1 MYVVTGMFQRQTIFM
16 ERFASQFTV
25 QFLILGGCALF
36 VLYLAGIPL
45 LLLLYGSI
53 RSAPIGEP
61 GAVYTIQNYLKAYF
75 DKEFYSLFLNSLYF
89 ATGTCLLTFLIGTF
103 LAWVSER
110 TNTPGK
116 KIIVIM
122 ALIPFII
129 PGILTTISWILLL
142 SPKIGLIN
150 LVVKDLLD
158 LEAGPF
164 SVYSMWGMIWAES
177 MHLFPLVF
185 LLMSA
190 AFRNMDTS
198 LEEAA
203 LVAGS
208 STFGTFKRVTLP
220 LMRPAMFGVLLI
232 IFIRGIEA
240 FEVPALVGVPAK
252 ISVFTTKI
260 FLAIHQ
266 YPSDFGLAG
275 AYAVTLLS
283 ISTVGV
289 LLYGRITRREERY
302 ATVTGKGYRP
312 RVIDLGTW
320 RWVTCGAAFLIFF
333 FAVLLPVLVL
343 LWSSFVPFYGVPSR
357 ELIGKMTLANY
368 HYIFNYPLAVTA
380 FKNSIY
386 LSIGSA
392 TLVMLLTSIIAWVT
406 VKSKLPGRTLL
417 DNMTFIPIAVPGIV
431 LGVSLIWV
439 YLTLPIPIYG
449 TIWVLLLAY
458 ITKFMPYGIRAA
470 SASMIQINK
479 ELEEASFAA
488 GGTWFQTFR
497 RVILPLLMPG
507 FTAGWIYISI
517 IALREL
523 STSILL
529 YSHES
534 VVLSIMAFDL
544 WEGGQYTYVCAL
556 GVVMVLVLIAMAI
569 IARTVG
575 GKVGIVG

>member
-1 MYVVTGMFQRQTIFM
+1 MGNRVS
-16 ERFASQFTV
+16 SQS
-25 QFLILGGCALF
+25 LILIGCTLF
-36 VLYLAGIPL
+36 VLYLAGVPL
-45 LLLLYGSI
+45 LMLLYGSV

-61 GAVYTIQNYLKAYF
+61 GATYTIQNYVKAYF
-75 DKEFYSLFLNSLYF
+75 DKEFYLLLLNSVYYAL
-89 ATGTCLLTFLIGTF
+89 GTCTLTFLIGTF

-110 TNTPGK
+110 TNTPLK
-116 KIIVIM
+116 KLFVVM
-122 ALIPFII
+122 SLIPFII
-129 PGILTTISWILLL
+129 PGILSTISWILLL

-150 LVVKDLLD
+150 IVVKDILR
-158 LEAGPF
+158 LESAPF
-164 SVYSMWGMIWAES
+164 NVYSMWGMIWAES
-177 MHLFPLVF
+177 IHLYPLVF

-203 LVAGS
+203 LASGS
-208 STFGTFKRVTLP
+208 STFQTFCHVTLP
-220 LMRPAMFGVLLI
+220 LMRPAMFSLLLI
-232 IFIRGIEA
+232 NFVRGIEA
-240 FEVPALVGVPAK
+240 FEVPALIGVPAK

-266 YPSDFGLAG
+266 FPSDFGLAG
-275 AYAVTLLS
+275 AYAVTLLA

-289 LLYGRITRREERY
+289 LLYGKLTRKEERY

-312 RVIDLGTW
+312 RVIDLGSWKYLTL
-320 RWVTCGAAFLIFF
+320 GISFLIFLL
-333 FAVLLPVLVL
+333 AVILPVFVL
-343 LWSSFVPFYGVPSR
+343 LWSSFIPYYGVPSR
-357 ELIGKMTLANY
+357 ELMAKMTFANY
-368 HYIFNYPLAVTA
+368 QYIIHYPLALTA
-380 FKNSIY
+380 FKNSFY
-386 LSIGSA
+386 LSVGSA
-392 TLVMLLTSIIAWVT
+392 TLVMLLTSVIAWIT
-406 VKSKLPGRTLL
+406 VKTRLPGRALL
-417 DNMTFIPIAVPGIV
+417 DNMTFIPIAMPGIV

-458 ITKFMPYGIRAA
+458 LTKFMPYGIRAA

-479 ELEEASFAA
+479 ELEEASLTA

-497 RVILPLLMPG
+497 KVVLPLLMPG

-529 YSHES
+529 YSYNS
-534 VVLSIMAFDL
+534 TVLSIMAFDL

-556 GVVMVLVLIAMAI
+556 GVLMVLLLIAMAFTARKLGARI
-569 IARTVG
+569 GIAE
-575 GKVGIVG
+575 

>member
-1 MYVVTGMFQRQTIFM
+1 MRRLNSQT
-16 ERFASQFTV
+16 
-25 QFLILGGCALF
+25 LILIGATLF
-36 VLYLAGIPL
+36 VLYLAGVPL
-45 LLLLYGSI
+45 LMLLYGSI

-61 GAVYTIQNYLKAYF
+61 GATFTIQNYVKAYF
-75 DKEFYSLFLNSLYF
+75 DKEFYFLFLNSVYYAL
-89 ATGTCLLTFLIGTF
+89 GTCVVTFLIGTF

-110 TNTPGK
+110 TNTPFK
-116 KIIVIM
+116 KLFVVM

-129 PGILTTISWILLL
+129 PGILSTISWILLL

-150 LVVKDLLD
+150 LVIKNLLG
-158 LEAGPF
+158 LESAPF
-164 SVYSMWGMIWAES
+164 NIYTMWGMIWAES
-177 MHLFPLVF
+177 IHLYPLVF

-203 LVAGS
+203 LTAGS
-208 STFGTFKRVTLP
+208 STFTTFSRVTLP
-220 LMRPAMFGVLLI
+220 LMRPAMFSVLLV

-240 FEVPALVGVPAK
+240 FEVPALIGVPAK

-266 YPSDFGLAG
+266 FPSDFGLAG
-275 AYAVTLLS
+275 AYAVTLLA
-283 ISTVGV
+283 ISTTGV
-289 LLYGRITRREERY
+289 LIYGRITRREERY

-312 RVIDLGTW
+312 RVIDLGGW
-320 RWVTCGAAFLIFF
+320 KYLTCAIAFLIFLL
-333 FAVLLPVLVL
+333 AVIFPAFIL
-343 LWSSFVPFYGVPSR
+343 LWSSFIPYYGVPSR
-357 ELIGKMTLANY
+357 ELMGKMTWANF
-368 HYIFNYPLAVTA
+368 HYILNYPLALTA
-380 FKNSIY
+380 FKNSFY
-386 LSIGSA
+386 LSVGSA
-392 TLVMLLTSIIAWVT
+392 TLVMLLTSIIAWIT
-406 VKSKLPGRTLL
+406 VKTKLPGRALL
-417 DNMTFIPIAVPGIV
+417 DNMTFIPIAMPGIV

-479 ELEEASFAA
+479 ELEEASFTA

-497 RVILPLLMPG
+497 KVILPLLMPG

-529 YSHES
+529 YSYNS
-534 VVLSIMAFDL
+534 TVLSIMAFDL

-556 GVVMVLVLIAMAI
+556 GVLMVLLLLVMAFTARKLGAKIGIAE
-569 IARTVG
+569 
-575 GKVGIVG
+575 

>member
-1 MYVVTGMFQRQTIFM
+1 LRRLNAQ
-16 ERFASQFTV
+16 A
-25 QFLILGGCALF
+25 LILIGAILF
-36 VLYLAGIPL
+36 VLYLAGVPL
-45 LLLLYGSI
+45 VMLLYGSI

-61 GAVYTIQNYLKAYF
+61 GAAFTIQNYVKAYF
-75 DKEFYSLFLNSLYF
+75 DKEFYLLFLNSIYY
-89 ATGTCLLTFLIGTF
+89 AIGTCSVTFLIGTF

-110 TNTPGK
+110 TNTPFK
-116 KIIVIM
+116 KLFVVM

-129 PGILTTISWILLL
+129 PGILSTIAWILLL

-150 LVVKDLLD
+150 LVIKGMLG
-158 LEAGPF
+158 LESAPF
-164 SVYSMWGMIWAES
+164 NVYSMWGMIWAES
-177 MHLFPLVF
+177 IHLYPLVF

-203 LVAGS
+203 LTAGS
-208 STFGTFKRVTLP
+208 STFSTFGRITLP
-220 LMRPAMFGVLLI
+220 LMRPAMFSVMLI
-232 IFIRGIEA
+232 VFIRGIEA
-240 FEVPALVGVPAK
+240 FEVPALIGVPAK

-266 YPSDFGLAG
+266 FPSDFGLAG
-275 AYAVTLLS
+275 AYAVTLLA

-289 LLYGRITRREERY
+289 LIYGKITRREERY

-312 RVIDLGTW
+312 RVIDLGAW
-320 RWVTCGAAFLIFF
+320 KYLTCAIAFLIFF
-333 FAVLLPVLVL
+333 LAVIMPVFVL
-343 LWSSFVPFYGVPSR
+343 LWSSFIPYYGVPSW
-357 ELIGKMTLANY
+357 ELAAKMTLANY
-368 HYIFNYPLAVTA
+368 QYILNYPLAATA
-380 FKNSIY
+380 FKNSFY
-386 LSIGSA
+386 LSVGSA
-392 TLVMLLTSIIAWVT
+392 TLVMLLTSVIAWVT
-406 VKSKLPGRTLL
+406 VKTKLPGRALL
-417 DNMTFIPIAVPGIV
+417 DTMAFIPIAMPGIV

-458 ITKFMPYGIRAA
+458 ITKYIPYGIRAA

-479 ELEEASFAA
+479 ELEEASLTA

-497 RVILPLLMPG
+497 KVILPLLMPG

-529 YSHES
+529 YSYNS
-534 VVLSIMAFDL
+534 TVLSIMAFDL

-556 GVVMVLVLIAMAI
+556 GVMMVTLLVVMAFTARKLGAKIGIAE
-569 IARTVG
+569 
-575 GKVGIVG
+575 

>member
-1 MYVVTGMFQRQTIFM
+1 MLSRVN
-16 ERFASQFTV
+16 SQS
-25 QFLILGGCALF
+25 LILVGCTLF

-45 LLLLYGSI
+45 VMLLYGSI

-61 GAVYTIQNYLKAYF
+61 GATYTIQNYVKAYF
-75 DKEFYSLFLNSLYF
+75 DREFYLLLLNSVYY
-89 ATGTCLLTFLIGTF
+89 AIGTCTLTFLIGTF

-110 TNTPGK
+110 TNTPLK
-116 KIIVIM
+116 KLFVVM
-122 ALIPFII
+122 SLIPFII
-129 PGILTTISWILLL
+129 PGILSTISWILLL

-150 LVVKDLLD
+150 IVVKELLR
-158 LEAGPF
+158 LESAPF
-164 SVYSMWGMIWAES
+164 NVYSMWGMIFAEAI
-177 MHLFPLVF
+177 HLYPLVF

-203 LVAGS
+203 LTAGS
-208 STFGTFKRVTLP
+208 STFQTFCRVTLP
-220 LMRPAMFGVLLI
+220 LMRPAMFSVLLI
-232 IFIRGIEA
+232 NFIRGIEA
-240 FEVPALVGVPAK
+240 FEVPALIGVPAK

-266 YPSDFGLAG
+266 FPSDFGLAG
-275 AYAVTLLS
+275 AYAVTLLA

-289 LLYGRITRREERY
+289 LIYGRITRREERY

-312 RVIDLGTW
+312 RVIDLGAW
-320 RWVTCGAAFLIFF
+320 KYVTLGISFLIFF
-333 FAVLLPVLVL
+333 LAVILPVFVL
-343 LWSSFVPFYGVPSR
+343 LWSSFIPYYGVPSR
-357 ELIGKMTLANY
+357 ELMEKMTFANY
-368 HYIFNYPLAVTA
+368 QYILNYPLALTA
-380 FKNSIY
+380 FKNSFY
-386 LSIGSA
+386 LSVGSA
-392 TLVMLLTSIIAWVT
+392 TLVMLLTSVISWIT
-406 VKSKLPGRTLL
+406 VKTKLPGRALL
-417 DNMTFIPIAVPGIV
+417 DNMTFVPIAMPGIV

-458 ITKFMPYGIRAA
+458 LTKFMPYGIRAA

-479 ELEEASFAA
+479 ELEEASLTA

-497 RVILPLLMPG
+497 KVVLPLLMPG

-529 YSHES
+529 YSYNS
-534 VVLSIMAFDL
+534 TVLSIMAFDL

-556 GVVMVLVLIAMAI
+556 GVLMVLLLVAMAFT
-569 IARTVG
+569 ARKLG
-575 GKVGIVG
+575 AKVGIAE

>member
-1 MYVVTGMFQRQTIFM
+1 MGS
-16 ERFASQFTV
+16 RFNSQS
-25 QFLILGGCALF
+25 LILFGCTAF
-36 VLYLAGIPL
+36 VLYLAGVPL
-45 LLLLYGSI
+45 LMLLYGSL

-61 GAVYTIQNYLKAYF
+61 GATYTIQNYIKAYF
-75 DKEFYSLFLNSLYF
+75 DKEFYLLLLNSVYYAL
-89 ATGTCLLTFLIGTF
+89 GTCTLTFLIGTF

-110 TNTPGK
+110 TNTPLK
-116 KIIVIM
+116 KLFVVM
-122 ALIPFII
+122 SLIPFII
-129 PGILTTISWILLL
+129 PGILSTISWILLL

-150 LVVKDLLD
+150 IAVKDVLG
-158 LEAGPF
+158 LESAPF
-164 SVYSMWGMIWAES
+164 NVYSMWGMIWAES
-177 MHLFPLVF
+177 IHLYPLVF

-203 LVAGS
+203 LTAGS
-208 STFGTFKRVTLP
+208 STFQTFYRVTLP
-220 LMRPAMFGVLLI
+220 LMRPAMFSVLLI
-232 IFIRGIEA
+232 NFIRGIEA
-240 FEVPALVGVPAK
+240 FEVPALIGVPAK

-266 YPSDFGLAG
+266 FPSDFGLAG
-275 AYAVTLLS
+275 AYAVTLLA

-289 LLYGRITRREERY
+289 LIYGRITRGEERY

-312 RVIDLGTW
+312 RVIDLGPWKYATL
-320 RWVTCGAAFLIFF
+320 GISFLIFF
-333 FAVLLPVLVL
+333 LAVVMPVFVL
-343 LWSSFVPFYGVPSR
+343 LWSSFIPYYGVPSR
-357 ELIGKMTLANY
+357 ELMAKMTWGNY
-368 HYIFNYPLAVTA
+368 QYILNYPLALTA
-380 FKNSIY
+380 FKNSFY
-386 LSIGSA
+386 LSVGSA
-392 TLVMLLTSIIAWVT
+392 TLVMLLTSVIAWIT
-406 VKSKLPGRTLL
+406 VKTKLPGRALL
-417 DNMTFIPIAVPGIV
+417 DNMTFIPIAMPGIV

-479 ELEEASFAA
+479 ELEEASLTA

-497 RVILPLLMPG
+497 KVLLPLLMPG

-529 YSHES
+529 YSYNS
-534 VVLSIMAFDL
+534 TVLSIMAFDL

-556 GVVMVLVLIAMAI
+556 GVLMVLLLVAMAFTARKLGAKI
-569 IARTVG
+569 GIAE
-575 GKVGIVG
+575 

>member
-1 MYVVTGMFQRQTIFM
+1 MGNRVS
-16 ERFASQFTV
+16 SQS
-25 QFLILGGCALF
+25 LILIGCTLF
-36 VLYLAGIPL
+36 VLYLAGVPL
-45 LLLLYGSI
+45 LMLLYGSI

-61 GAVYTIQNYLKAYF
+61 GATYTIQNYVKAYF
-75 DKEFYSLFLNSLYF
+75 DKEFYLLLLNSVYYAL
-89 ATGTCLLTFLIGTF
+89 GTCTLTFLIGTF

-110 TNTPGK
+110 TNTPLK
-116 KIIVIM
+116 KLFVVM
-122 ALIPFII
+122 SLIPFII
-129 PGILTTISWILLL
+129 PGILSTISWILLL

-150 LVVKDLLD
+150 IVVKDILR
-158 LEAGPF
+158 LESAPF
-164 SVYSMWGMIWAES
+164 NVYSMWGMIWAES
-177 MHLFPLVF
+177 IHLYPLVF

-203 LVAGS
+203 LASGS
-208 STFGTFKRVTLP
+208 STFQTFCHVTLP
-220 LMRPAMFGVLLI
+220 LMRPAMFSLLLI
-232 IFIRGIEA
+232 NFVRGIEA
-240 FEVPALVGVPAK
+240 FEVPALIGVPAK

-266 YPSDFGLAG
+266 FPSDFGLAG
-275 AYAVTLLS
+275 AYAVTLLA

-289 LLYGRITRREERY
+289 LLYGKLTRKEERY

-312 RVIDLGTW
+312 RVIDLGSWKYLTL
-320 RWVTCGAAFLIFF
+320 GISFLIFLL
-333 FAVLLPVLVL
+333 AVILPVFVL
-343 LWSSFVPFYGVPSR
+343 LWSSFIPYYGVPSR
-357 ELIGKMTLANY
+357 ELMAKMTFANY
-368 HYIFNYPLAVTA
+368 QYIINYPLAMTA
-380 FKNSIY
+380 FKNSFY
-386 LSIGSA
+386 LSVGSA
-392 TLVMLLTSIIAWVT
+392 TLVMLLTSVIAWIT
-406 VKSKLPGRTLL
+406 VKTRLPGRALL
-417 DNMTFIPIAVPGIV
+417 DNMTFIPIAMPGIV

-458 ITKFMPYGIRAA
+458 LTKFMPYGIRAA

-479 ELEEASFAA
+479 ELEEASLTA

-497 RVILPLLMPG
+497 KVVLPLLMPG

-529 YSHES
+529 YSYNS
-534 VVLSIMAFDL
+534 TVLSIMAFDL

-556 GVVMVLVLIAMAI
+556 GVLMVLLLIAMAFTARKLGARI
-569 IARTVG
+569 GIAE
-575 GKVGIVG
+575 

>member
-1 MYVVTGMFQRQTIFM
+1 MRRFNSQT
-16 ERFASQFTV
+16 
-25 QFLILGGCALF
+25 LILIGAIAF
-36 VLYLAGIPL
+36 VLYLAGVPL
-45 LLLLYGSI
+45 VMLLYGSI

-61 GAVYTIQNYLKAYF
+61 GATYTIQNYVKAYF
-75 DKEFYSLFLNSLYF
+75 DKEFYFLLLNSIYYGL
-89 ATGTCLLTFLIGTF
+89 GTCTLTFLIGTF

-110 TNTPGK
+110 TNTPLK
-116 KIIVIM
+116 KLFVVM
-122 ALIPFII
+122 SLIPFII
-129 PGILTTISWILLL
+129 PGILSTISWILLL

-150 LVVKDLLD
+150 LVVKDFLG
-158 LEAGPF
+158 LESAPF
-164 SVYSMWGMIWAES
+164 NIYTMWGMIWAES
-177 MHLFPLVF
+177 IHLYPLVF

-203 LVAGS
+203 LTAGS
-208 STFGTFKRVTLP
+208 STFSTFCRVTLP
-220 LMRPAMFGVLLI
+220 LMRPAMFSVLLI
-232 IFIRGIEA
+232 NFIRGIEA
-240 FEVPALVGVPAK
+240 FEVPALIGVPAK

-266 YPSDFGLAG
+266 FPSDFGLAG
-275 AYAVTLLS
+275 AYAVTLLV
-283 ISTVGV
+283 ISTTGV
-289 LLYGRITRREERY
+289 LIYGRITRREERY

-312 RVIDLGTW
+312 RVIDLGVWKYLTLG
-320 RWVTCGAAFLIFF
+320 VSFLIFF
-333 FAVLLPVLVL
+333 LAVILPVFVL
-343 LWSSFVPFYGVPSR
+343 LWSSFIPYYGVPSR
-357 ELIGKMTLANY
+357 ELMEKMTWANY
-368 HYIFNYPLAVTA
+368 QYILNYPLALTA
-380 FKNSIY
+380 FKNSFY
-386 LSIGSA
+386 LSVGSA
-392 TLVMLLTSIIAWVT
+392 TVVMLLTSLIAWIT
-406 VKSKLPGRTLL
+406 VKTKLPGRALL
-417 DNMTFIPIAVPGIV
+417 DNMTFIPIAMPGIV

-479 ELEEASFAA
+479 ELEEASLTA

-497 RVILPLLMPG
+497 KVILPLLMPG

-529 YSHES
+529 YSYNS
-534 VVLSIMAFDL
+534 TVLSIMAFDL

-556 GVVMVLVLIAMAI
+556 GVLMVLLLVTMAFV
-569 IARTVG
+569 ARKLG
-575 GKVGIVG
+575 ARVGIAE

>member
-1 MYVVTGMFQRQTIFM
+1 MRAFFSSQT
-16 ERFASQFTV
+16 
-25 QFLILGGCALF
+25 LILVGCSLF

-45 LLLLYGSI
+45 LMLLYGSF

-61 GAVYTIQNYLKAYF
+61 GAAYTIQNYVKAYI
-75 DKEFYSLFLNSLYF
+75 DREFYLLFWNSLKF
-89 ATGTCLLTFLIGTF
+89 AVGTCALSFLIGTY
-103 LAWVSER
+103 LAWISER
-110 TNTPGK
+110 TNTPLK
-116 KIIVIM
+116 KVFVVM
-122 ALIPFII
+122 SLIPFII
-129 PGILTTISWILLL
+129 PGILSTIAWILLL

-150 LVVKDLLD
+150 LAVKGLLG
-158 LEAGPF
+158 LESAPF
-164 SVYSMWGMIWAES
+164 NIYTMWGMIWAEAI
-177 MHLFPLVF
+177 HLYPLVF

-203 LVAGS
+203 LTAGS
-208 STFGTFKRVTLP
+208 STFTTFRRVTLP
-220 LMRPAMFGVLLI
+220 LMRPAMVSVLLI
-232 IFIRGIEA
+232 MFIRGIEA

-266 YPSDFGLAG
+266 FPSDFGLAG
-275 AYAVTLLS
+275 AYAVTLLV

-289 LLYGRITRREERY
+289 LIYQRITRKEERY

-312 RVIDLGTW
+312 RVIDLGPW
-320 RWVTCGAAFLIFF
+320 KYVTCASAFLIFF
-333 FAVLLPVLVL
+333 LAVVFPVFIL
-343 LWSSFVPFYGVPSR
+343 LWSSFIPYYGVPSR
-357 ELIGKMTLANY
+357 ELMDKLTLANY
-368 HYIFNYPLAVTA
+368 KYILNYPLAITA
-380 FKNSIY
+380 FKNSFY
-386 LSIGSA
+386 LSVGSA
-392 TLVMLLTSIIAWVT
+392 TLVMLLTSVIAWIT
-406 VKSKLPGRTLL
+406 VKSKLPGRVFL
-417 DNMTFIPIAVPGIV
+417 DNMTFIPIAMPGIV

-479 ELEEASFAA
+479 ELEEASLTS

-497 RVILPLLMPG
+497 KVILPLLMPG
-507 FTAGWIYISI
+507 FVAGWIYISI

-529 YSHES
+529 YSYNS
-534 VVLSIMAFDL
+534 TVLSIMAFDL

-556 GVVMVLVLIAMAI
+556 GVVMVLLLVAMAYAARRLGARI
-569 IARTVG
+569 GIAE
-575 GKVGIVG
+575 

>member
-1 MYVVTGMFQRQTIFM
+1 MRRFNSQT
-16 ERFASQFTV
+16 
-25 QFLILGGCALF
+25 LILIGATVF
-36 VLYLAGIPL
+36 VLYLAGVPL
-45 LLLLYGSI
+45 VMLLYGSI

-61 GAVYTIQNYLKAYF
+61 GATFTLQNYVKAYF
-75 DKEFYSLFLNSLYF
+75 DKEFYLLFLNSIYYGL
-89 ATGTCLLTFLIGTF
+89 GTCIVTFLIGTY

-110 TNTPGK
+110 TNTPFK
-116 KIIVIM
+116 KLFVVM

-129 PGILTTISWILLL
+129 PGILSTISWILLL

-150 LVVKDLLD
+150 LVIKELLG
-158 LEAGPF
+158 LESAPF
-164 SVYSMWGMIWAES
+164 NIYTMWGMIWAES
-177 MHLFPLVF
+177 IHLYPLVF

-203 LVAGS
+203 LTAGS
-208 STFGTFKRVTLP
+208 STFTTFRKVTLP
-220 LMRPAMFGVLLI
+220 LMRPAMFSVLLV

-266 YPSDFGLAG
+266 FPSDFGLAG
-275 AYAVTLLS
+275 AYAVTLLL
-283 ISTVGV
+283 ISTTGV
-289 LLYGRITRREERY
+289 LIYGRITRREERY

-312 RVIDLGTW
+312 RVIDLGGW
-320 RWVTCGAAFLIFF
+320 KYVTCAISCLIFLL
-333 FAVLLPVLVL
+333 AVVFPVFVL
-343 LWSSFVPFYGVPSR
+343 LWSSFIPYYGVPSR
-357 ELIGKMTLANY
+357 ELMGKMTWANF
-368 HYIFNYPLAVTA
+368 HYILNYPLALTA
-380 FKNSIY
+380 FKNSFY
-386 LSIGSA
+386 LSVGSA
-392 TLVMLLTSIIAWVT
+392 TLVMLLTSVIAWIT
-406 VKSKLPGRTLL
+406 VKTKLPGRALL
-417 DNMTFIPIAVPGIV
+417 DNMTFIPIAMPGIV

-479 ELEEASFAA
+479 ELEEASFTA

-497 RVILPLLMPG
+497 KVILPLLMPG

-529 YSHES
+529 YSYNS
-534 VVLSIMAFDL
+534 TVLSIMAFDL

-556 GVVMVLVLIAMAI
+556 GVLMVLLLLVMAFTARKLGAKIGIAE
-569 IARTVG
+569 
-575 GKVGIVG
+575 

>member
-1 MYVVTGMFQRQTIFM
+1 MGSRVN
-16 ERFASQFTV
+16 SQS
-25 QFLILGGCALF
+25 LILAGCILF
-36 VLYLAGIPL
+36 VLYLAGVPL
-45 LLLLYGSI
+45 VMLLYGSI

-61 GAVYTIQNYLKAYF
+61 GATYTIQNYIKAYF
-75 DKEFYSLFLNSLYF
+75 DKEFYLLLLNSVYYAL
-89 ATGTCLLTFLIGTF
+89 GTCTLTFIIGTF

-110 TNTPGK
+110 TNTPLK
-116 KIIVIM
+116 KLFVVM
-122 ALIPFII
+122 SLIPFII
-129 PGILTTISWILLL
+129 PGILSTISWILLL

-150 LVVKDLLD
+150 IVVKEVLG
-158 LEAGPF
+158 LESAPF
-164 SVYSMWGMIWAES
+164 NVYSMWGMIWAEAI
-177 MHLFPLVF
+177 HLYPLVF

-190 AFRNMDTS
+190 SFRNMDTS

-203 LVAGS
+203 LTAGS
-208 STFGTFKRVTLP
+208 STWQTFCRVTLP
-220 LMRPAMFGVLLI
+220 LMRPAMFSVLLI
-232 IFIRGIEA
+232 NFVRGIEA
-240 FEVPALVGVPAK
+240 FEVPALIGVPAK

-266 YPSDFGLAG
+266 FPSDFGLAG
-275 AYAVTLLS
+275 AYAVTLLA

-289 LLYGRITRREERY
+289 LIYGRITRREERF

-312 RVIDLGTW
+312 RVIDLGVW
-320 RWVTCGAAFLIFF
+320 KYVTLGISFLIFF
-333 FAVLLPVLVL
+333 LAVILPVFVL
-343 LWSSFVPFYGVPSR
+343 LWSSFIPYYGVPSY
-357 ELIGKMTLANY
+357 ELMAKMTWANY
-368 HYIFNYPLAVTA
+368 QYIINYPLALTA
-380 FKNSIY
+380 FKNSFY
-386 LSIGSA
+386 LSVGSA
-392 TLVMLLTSIIAWVT
+392 TLVMLLTSIISWIT
-406 VKSKLPGRTLL
+406 VKTKLPGRALL
-417 DNMTFIPIAVPGIV
+417 DNMTFIPIAMPGIV

-479 ELEEASFAA
+479 ELEEASLTA

-497 RVILPLLMPG
+497 KVILPLLMPG

-529 YSHES
+529 YSYNS
-534 VVLSIMAFDL
+534 TVLSIMAFDL

-556 GVVMVLVLIAMAI
+556 GVLMVLLLITMAFTARKLGAKI
-569 IARTVG
+569 GIAE
-575 GKVGIVG
+575 

>member
-1 MYVVTGMFQRQTIFM
+1 VKRFNSQTFI
-16 ERFASQFTV
+16 
-25 QFLILGGCALF
+25 LIGATLF
-36 VLYLAGIPL
+36 VLYLAGVPL
-45 LLLLYGSI
+45 VMLLYGSI

-61 GAVYTIQNYLKAYF
+61 GATYTIQNYVKAYF
-75 DKEFYSLFLNSLYF
+75 DKEFYLLLLNSIYYGL
-89 ATGTCLLTFLIGTF
+89 GTCTLTFLIGTF

-110 TNTPGK
+110 TNTPLK
-116 KIIVIM
+116 KLFVVM
-122 ALIPFII
+122 SLIPFII
-129 PGILTTISWILLL
+129 PGILSTISWILLL

-150 LVVKDLLD
+150 LAIKDVLG
-158 LEAGPF
+158 LESAPF
-164 SVYSMWGMIWAES
+164 NVYSMWGMIWAES
-177 MHLFPLVF
+177 IHLYPLVF

-203 LVAGS
+203 LTAGS
-208 STFGTFKRVTLP
+208 STFTTFARVTLP
-220 LMRPAMFGVLLI
+220 LMRPAMFSVLLI
-232 IFIRGIEA
+232 NFIRGIEA
-240 FEVPALVGVPAK
+240 FEVPALIGVPAK

-266 YPSDFGLAG
+266 FPSDFGLAG
-275 AYAVTLLS
+275 AYAVTLLV
-283 ISTVGV
+283 ISTTGV
-289 LLYGRITRREERY
+289 LIYGKITRKEERY

-312 RVIDLGTW
+312 RVIDLGGWKYLTL
-320 RWVTCGAAFLIFF
+320 AISFLIFF
-333 FAVLLPVLVL
+333 LAVILPVFVL
-343 LWSSFVPFYGVPSR
+343 LWSSFIPYYGVPSR
-357 ELIGKMTLANY
+357 ELMGKMTWANY
-368 HYIFNYPLAVTA
+368 QYILNYPLALTA
-380 FKNSIY
+380 FKNSFY
-386 LSIGSA
+386 LSVGSA
-392 TLVMLLTSIIAWVT
+392 TVVMLLTSLIAWIT
-406 VKSKLPGRTLL
+406 VKTKMPGRGLL
-417 DNMTFIPIAVPGIV
+417 DTMTFIPIAMPGIV

-479 ELEEASFAA
+479 ELEEASLTA

-497 RVILPLLMPG
+497 KVLLPLLMPG

-529 YSHES
+529 YSYNS
-534 VVLSIMAFDL
+534 TVLSIMAFDL

-556 GVVMVLVLIAMAI
+556 GVLMVLLLLVMAFT
-569 IARTVG
+569 ARKLG
-575 GKVGIVG
+575 ARVGIAE

>member
-1 MYVVTGMFQRQTIFM
+1 MKRFLNSQT
-16 ERFASQFTV
+16 
-25 QFLILGGCALF
+25 LILMACSLF

-45 LLLLYGSI
+45 LMLLYGSF

-61 GAVYTIQNYLKAYF
+61 GATYTIQNYIKAYF
-75 DKEFYSLFLNSLYF
+75 DREFYLLFLNSLYF
-89 ATGTCLLTFLIGTF
+89 AFGTCLITFLIGTY
-103 LAWVSER
+103 LAWISER
-110 TNTPGK
+110 TNTPLK
-116 KIIVIM
+116 KVFMVM

-129 PGILTTISWILLL
+129 PGILSTISWILLL

-150 LVVKDLLD
+150 LVIKELLR
-158 LEAGPF
+158 LESAPF
-164 SVYSMWGMIWAES
+164 NVYSMWGMIWSEAI
-177 MHLFPLVF
+177 HLYPLVF

-203 LVAGS
+203 LSAGS
-208 STFGTFKRVTLP
+208 STFTTFRRITLP
-220 LMRPAMFGVLLI
+220 LMRPAMFSVLLVM
-232 IFIRGIEA
+232 FVRAIEA
-240 FEVPALVGVPAK
+240 FEVPALIGVPAK

-266 YPSDFGLAG
+266 FPSDFGLAG
-275 AYAVTLLS
+275 SYAVTLLV

-289 LLYGRITRREERY
+289 LIYGKITRKEERY

-312 RVIDLGTW
+312 RVIDLGPW
-320 RWVTCGAAFLIFF
+320 KYVTCASAFFIFF
-333 FAVLLPVLVL
+333 LAVVLPVFVL
-343 LWSSFVPFYGVPSR
+343 LWSSFIPYYGVPSR
-357 ELIGKMTLANY
+357 ELMAKMTLANY
-368 HYIFNYPLAVTA
+368 KYILNYPLALTA
-380 FKNSIY
+380 FKNSFY

-392 TLVMLLTSIIAWVT
+392 TLVMFLTSVIAWIT
-406 VKSKLPGRTLL
+406 VKSKLPGRAML
-417 DNMTFIPIAVPGIV
+417 DNMTFIPIAMPGIV

-479 ELEEASFAA
+479 ELEEASFAS
-488 GGTWFQTFR
+488 GGTWFQTFKK
-497 RVILPLLMPG
+497 VILPLLMPG
-507 FTAGWIYISI
+507 FVAGWIYISI

-529 YSHES
+529 YSYNS
-534 VVLSIMAFDL
+534 TVLSIMAFDL

-556 GVVMVLVLIAMAI
+556 GVLMVLLLIGMAY
-569 IARTVG
+569 IARKLG
-575 GKVGIVG
+575 ARIGIAE

>member
-1 MYVVTGMFQRQTIFM
+1 MGN
-16 ERFASQFTV
+16 RFNS
-25 QFLILGGCALF
+25 QFLILVGCTLF

-45 LLLLYGSI
+45 LMLLYGSI

-61 GAVYTIQNYLKAYF
+61 GAHFTFANYVKAYV
-75 DKEFYSLFLNSLYF
+75 DKEFYLLLLNSVYY
-89 ATGTCLLTFLIGTF
+89 AIGTCTLTFVIGTF

-110 TNTPGK
+110 TNTPFK
-116 KIIVIM
+116 KLFMVM
-122 ALIPFII
+122 SLIPFII
-129 PGILTTISWILLL
+129 PGILSTISWILLL

-150 LVVKDLLD
+150 IVVKEALG
-158 LEAGPF
+158 LEAAPF
-164 SVYSMWGMIWAES
+164 NVYSMWGMIWAES
-177 MHLFPLVF
+177 IHLYPLVF

-203 LVAGS
+203 MTAGS
-208 STFGTFKRVTLP
+208 STLQTFRTVTLP
-220 LMRPAMFGVLLI
+220 LMRPAMVSVLLI
-232 IFIRGIEA
+232 NFIRGIEA
-240 FEVPALVGVPAK
+240 FEVPALIGVPAK

-266 YPSDFGLAG
+266 FPSDFGLAG
-275 AYAVTLLS
+275 AYAVTLLA

-289 LLYGRITRREERY
+289 LIYGKITRKEERY

-312 RVIDLGTW
+312 RVVDLG
-320 RWVTCGAAFLIFF
+320 RWKWLTLGISFLIFLL
-333 FAVLLPVLVL
+333 AVILPIFVL
-343 LWSSFVPFYGVPSR
+343 LWSSFIPYYGVPSW
-357 ELIGKMTLANY
+357 ELASKMTWGNY
-368 HYIFNYPLAVTA
+368 QYILNYPLAATA
-380 FKNSIY
+380 FKNSFY
-386 LSIGSA
+386 LSVGTA
-392 TLVMLLTSIIAWVT
+392 TLVMLLTSVIAWIT
-406 VKSKLPGRTLL
+406 VKTKLPGRGFL
-417 DNMTFIPIAVPGIV
+417 DTMTFIPIAMPGIV

-458 ITKFMPYGIRAA
+458 MTKYIPYGIRAA

-479 ELEEASFAA
+479 ELEEASLTA

-497 RVILPLLMPG
+497 KIILPLLMPG

-529 YSHES
+529 YSYNS
-534 VVLSIMAFDL
+534 TVLSIMAFDL

-556 GVVMVLVLIAMAI
+556 GVLMVLLLVTMAM
-569 IARTVG
+569 IARKLG
-575 GKVGIVG
+575 AKIGIAE

>member
-1 MYVVTGMFQRQTIFM
+1 MGN
-16 ERFASQFTV
+16 RFNSQS
-25 QFLILGGCALF
+25 LILIGCTAF

-45 LLLLYGSI
+45 LMLLYGSI

-61 GAVYTIQNYLKAYF
+61 GATYTIQNYIKAYF
-75 DKEFYSLFLNSLYF
+75 DKEFYLLLLNSVYYAL
-89 ATGTCLLTFLIGTF
+89 GTCSLTFLIGTF

-110 TNTPGK
+110 TNTPFK
-116 KIIVIM
+116 KLFVVM
-122 ALIPFII
+122 SLIPFII
-129 PGILTTISWILLL
+129 PGILSTISWILLL

-150 LVVKDLLD
+150 IVVKELLG
-158 LEAGPF
+158 LESAPF
-164 SVYSMWGMIWAES
+164 NVYSMWGMIWAES
-177 MHLFPLVF
+177 IHLYPLVF

-203 LVAGS
+203 LTAGS
-208 STFGTFKRVTLP
+208 STLQTFWKVTLP
-220 LMRPAMFGVLLI
+220 LMRPAMFSVLLI
-232 IFIRGIEA
+232 NFIRGIEA
-240 FEVPALVGVPAK
+240 FEVPALIGVPAK

-266 YPSDFGLAG
+266 FPSDFGLAG
-275 AYAVTLLS
+275 AYAVTLLV
-283 ISTVGV
+283 ISTIGV
-289 LLYGRITRREERY
+289 LIYGKITRREERY

-312 RVIDLGTW
+312 RVIDLGGWKYLTL
-320 RWVTCGAAFLIFF
+320 GISFLIFF
-333 FAVLLPVLVL
+333 LAVIMPVFVL
-343 LWSSFVPFYGVPSR
+343 LWSSFIPYYGVPSK
-357 ELIGKMTLANY
+357 ELMQKMTWANY
-368 HYIFNYPLAVTA
+368 HYILNYPLALTA
-380 FKNSIY
+380 FKNSFY
-386 LSIGSA
+386 LSVGSA
-392 TLVMLLTSIIAWVT
+392 TLVMLLTSVIAWIT
-406 VKSKLPGRTLL
+406 VKTKLPGRGFL
-417 DNMTFIPIAVPGIV
+417 DTMTFIPIAMPGIV

-458 ITKFMPYGIRAA
+458 MTKYIPYGIRAA

-479 ELEEASFAA
+479 ELEEASLTA

-497 RVILPLLMPG
+497 KIILPLLMPG

-529 YSHES
+529 YSYNS
-534 VVLSIMAFDL
+534 TVLSIMAFDL

-556 GVVMVLVLIAMAI
+556 GVMMVLLLVAMAAVARKLGAKI
-569 IARTVG
+569 GIAE
-575 GKVGIVG
+575 

>member
-1 MYVVTGMFQRQTIFM
+1 VT
-16 ERFASQFTV
+16 RFFNAQNV
-25 QFLILGGCALF
+25 ILFACSLF

-45 LLLLYGSI
+45 AMLLYGSF

-61 GAVYTIQNYLKAYF
+61 GATYTIQNYIKAYF
-75 DKEFYSLFLNSLYF
+75 DREFYLLFLNSLHF
-89 ATGTCLLTFLIGTF
+89 ALGICLVTFLIGTY
-103 LAWVSER
+103 LAWINER
-110 TNTPGK
+110 TNTPFK
-116 KIIVIM
+116 KVFVVM

-129 PGILTTISWILLL
+129 PGILSTIAWILLL

-150 LVVKDLLD
+150 LVVKELLG
-158 LEAGPF
+158 LESAPF
-164 SVYSMWGMIWAES
+164 NVYSMWGMIWAEAI
-177 MHLFPLVF
+177 HLYPLVF

-203 LVAGS
+203 LSAGS
-208 STFGTFKRVTLP
+208 STFATFRRITLP
-220 LMRPAMFGVLLI
+220 LMRPAMFSVLLI
-232 IFIRGIEA
+232 IFVRGIEA
-240 FEVPALVGVPAK
+240 FEVPALIGVPAK

-266 YPSDFGLAG
+266 FPSDFGLAG
-275 AYAVTLLS
+275 SYAVTLLV
-283 ISTVGV
+283 ISTIGV
-289 LLYGRITRREERY
+289 LIYGKITRREERY

-312 RVIDLGTW
+312 RVIDLGPW
-320 RWVTCGAAFLIFF
+320 KYVTCATAFLIFML
-333 FAVLLPVLVL
+333 AVIFPVAVL
-343 LWSSFVPFYGVPSR
+343 LWSSFIPYYGVPSR
-357 ELIGKMTLANY
+357 ELMGKLTLANY
-368 HYIFNYPLAVTA
+368 TYVLNYPLALTA
-380 FKNSIY
+380 FKNSFY
-386 LSIGSA
+386 LSVGSA
-392 TLVMLLTSIIAWVT
+392 TLVMFLTSVIAWIT
-406 VKSKLPGRTLL
+406 VKSKLRGRAFL
-417 DNMTFIPIAVPGIV
+417 DNMTFIPIAMPGIV

-479 ELEEASFAA
+479 ELEEASMTS

-497 RVILPLLMPG
+497 KVILPLLMPG
-507 FTAGWIYISI
+507 FVAGWIYISI

-529 YSHES
+529 YSYDS
-534 VVLSIMAFDL
+534 TVLSIMAFDL

-556 GVVMVLVLIAMAI
+556 GVLMVLLLITMAF
-569 IARTVG
+569 IARKLG
-575 GKVGIVG
+575 ARIGISD

>member
-1 MYVVTGMFQRQTIFM
+1 VRRIN
-16 ERFASQFTV
+16 SQA
-25 QFLILGGCALF
+25 LILVGAIAF
-36 VLYLAGIPL
+36 VLYLAGVPL
-45 LLLLYGSI
+45 VMLLYGSI

-61 GAVYTIQNYLKAYF
+61 GATYTIQNYVKAYV
-75 DKEFYSLFLNSLYF
+75 DKEFYFLFLNSIYYGL
-89 ATGTCLLTFLIGTF
+89 GTCAVTFLIGTF

-110 TNTPGK
+110 TNTPLK
-116 KIIVIM
+116 KLFVVM
-122 ALIPFII
+122 SLIPFII
-129 PGILTTISWILLL
+129 PGILSTISWILLL

-150 LVVKDLLD
+150 IALKELLG
-158 LEAGPF
+158 LESAPF
-164 SVYSMWGMIWAES
+164 NIYSMWGMIWAEAI
-177 MHLFPLVF
+177 HLYPLVF

-203 LVAGS
+203 LTAGS
-208 STFGTFKRVTLP
+208 STFATFYRVTLP
-220 LMRPAMFGVLLI
+220 LMRPAMFSVLLI

-266 YPSDFGLAG
+266 FPSDFGLAG
-275 AYAVTLLS
+275 AYAVTLLA
-283 ISTVGV
+283 ISTTGV
-289 LLYGRITRREERY
+289 LIYGRITRREERY

-312 RVIDLGTW
+312 RVIDLGVW
-320 RWVTCGAAFLIFF
+320 KYVTLGISFLIFF
-333 FAVLLPVLVL
+333 LAVILPLFVL
-343 LWSSFVPFYGVPSR
+343 LWSSFIPYYGVPSR
-357 ELIGKMTLANY
+357 ELMEKMTLANY
-368 HYIFNYPLAVTA
+368 QYILNYPLAMTA
-380 FKNSIY
+380 FKNSFY
-386 LSIGSA
+386 LSVGSA
-392 TLVMLLTSIIAWVT
+392 TLVMLLTSIIAWIT
-406 VKSKLPGRTLL
+406 VKTKLPGRALL
-417 DNMTFIPIAVPGIV
+417 DNMTFIPIAMPGIV

-479 ELEEASFAA
+479 ELEEASLTA

-497 RVILPLLMPG
+497 KVILPLLMPG

-529 YSHES
+529 YSYNS
-534 VVLSIMAFDL
+534 TVLSIMAFDL

-556 GVVMVLVLIAMAI
+556 GVLMVLLLVTMAYV
-569 IARTVG
+569 ARMLG
-575 GKVGIVG
+575 AKVGIAE

>member
-1 MYVVTGMFQRQTIFM
+1 MVSRVS
-16 ERFASQFTV
+16 SQS
-25 QFLILGGCALF
+25 LILVGCTLF

-45 LLLLYGSI
+45 VMLLYGSI

-61 GAVYTIQNYLKAYF
+61 GATYTIQNYVKAYF
-75 DKEFYSLFLNSLYF
+75 DKEFYLLLLNSVYY
-89 ATGTCLLTFLIGTF
+89 AIGTCTLTFLIGTF

-110 TNTPGK
+110 TNTPFK
-116 KIIVIM
+116 KLFVVM
-122 ALIPFII
+122 SLIPFII
-129 PGILTTISWILLL
+129 PGILSTISWILLL

-150 LVVKDLLD
+150 IVIKELLG
-158 LEAGPF
+158 LESAPF
-164 SVYSMWGMIWAES
+164 NVYSMWGMIWAES
-177 MHLFPLVF
+177 IHLYPLVF

-203 LVAGS
+203 LTAGS
-208 STFGTFKRVTLP
+208 STVQTFYKVTLP
-220 LMRPAMFGVLLI
+220 LMRPAMVSVLLI
-232 IFIRGIEA
+232 NFIRGIEA
-240 FEVPALVGVPAK
+240 FEVPALIGVPAK

-266 YPSDFGLAG
+266 FPSDFGLAG
-275 AYAVTLLS
+275 AYAVTLLA
-283 ISTVGV
+283 ISTTGV
-289 LLYGRITRREERY
+289 LIYGRITRREERF

-312 RVIDLGTW
+312 RVIDLGPWKWLTL
-320 RWVTCGAAFLIFF
+320 GIASLIFF
-333 FAVLLPVLVL
+333 LAVILPVFVL
-343 LWSSFVPFYGVPSR
+343 LWSSFIPYYGVPSR
-357 ELIGKMTLANY
+357 ELAAKMTLANY
-368 HYIFNYPLAVTA
+368 QYIMNYPLAWTA
-380 FKNSIY
+380 FKNSFY
-386 LSIGSA
+386 LSVGSA
-392 TLVMLLTSIIAWVT
+392 TLVMLLTSVIAWIT
-406 VKSKLPGRTLL
+406 VKTKLPGRGFL
-417 DNMTFIPIAVPGIV
+417 DTVTFIPIAMPGIV

-479 ELEEASFAA
+479 ELEEASLTA
-488 GGTWFQTFR
+488 GGTWFQTFWK
-497 RVILPLLMPG
+497 VILPLLMPG

-529 YSHES
+529 YSYNS
-534 VVLSIMAFDL
+534 TVLSIMAFDL

-556 GVVMVLVLIAMAI
+556 GVLMVLLLVAMAFTARKLGAKI
-569 IARTVG
+569 GIAE
-575 GKVGIVG
+575 

>member
-1 MYVVTGMFQRQTIFM
+1 MGS
-16 ERFASQFTV
+16 RFNSQY
-25 QFLILGGCALF
+25 LILIGCTAF
-36 VLYLAGIPL
+36 VVYLAGIPL
-45 LLLLYGSI
+45 LMLLYGSI

-61 GAVYTIQNYLKAYF
+61 GATYTIQNYVKAYF
-75 DKEFYSLFLNSLYF
+75 DKEFYLLLLNSIYYAL
-89 ATGTCLLTFLIGTF
+89 GTCTLTFLIGTF

-110 TNTPGK
+110 TNTPLK
-116 KIIVIM
+116 KLFVVM
-122 ALIPFII
+122 SLIPFII
-129 PGILTTISWILLL
+129 PGILSTISWILLL

-150 LVVKDLLD
+150 IAIRDVLG
-158 LEAGPF
+158 LESAPF
-164 SVYSMWGMIWAES
+164 NIYSMWGMIWAES
-177 MHLFPLVF
+177 IHLYPLVF

-203 LVAGS
+203 LTAGS
-208 STFGTFKRVTLP
+208 STAQTFFRVTLP
-220 LMRPAMFGVLLI
+220 LMRPAMFSLLLI
-232 IFIRGIEA
+232 NFIRGIEA
-240 FEVPALVGVPAK
+240 FEVPALIGVPAK

-266 YPSDFGLAG
+266 FPSDFGLAG
-275 AYAVTLLS
+275 AYAVTLLA

-289 LLYGRITRREERY
+289 LIYGRITRKEERY

-312 RVIDLGTW
+312 RVIDLGAW
-320 RWVTCGAAFLIFF
+320 KFVTLGISFLIFSL
-333 FAVLLPVLVL
+333 AVILPVFVL
-343 LWSSFVPFYGVPSR
+343 LWSSFIPYYGVPSR
-357 ELIGKMTLANY
+357 ELMAKMTWANY
-368 HYIFNYPLAVTA
+368 QYILNYPLALTA
-380 FKNSIY
+380 FKNSFY
-386 LSIGSA
+386 LSVGSA
-392 TLVMLLTSIIAWVT
+392 TLVMLLTSVIAWIT
-406 VKSKLPGRTLL
+406 VKTKLPGRALL
-417 DNMTFIPIAVPGIV
+417 DNMTFIPIAMPGIV

-458 ITKFMPYGIRAA
+458 LTKFMPYGIRAA

-479 ELEEASFAA
+479 ELEEASLTA

-497 RVILPLLMPG
+497 KIVLPLLMPG

-529 YSHES
+529 YSYNS
-534 VVLSIMAFDL
+534 TVLSIMAFDL

-556 GVVMVLVLIAMAI
+556 GVLMVLLLVTMAFTARKLGARIGIAE
-569 IARTVG
+569 
-575 GKVGIVG
+575 